1 VIKEVA
7 TPRRQSLATGFENGY
22 SQTRDPPQNEV
33 HFYQHTE
40 PRPENTGFTF
50 DGSNFNTQDLGQ
62 FWLWDI
68 DPHMEDGAS
77 SYSGEDINRLV
88 S

>member
-1 VIKEVA
+1 VA
-7 TPRRQSLATGFENGY
+7 TPRRQSIATGFDAGHSHAKY
-22 SQTRDPPQNEV
+22 PSQSEV
-33 HFYQHTE
+33 QHYQQAE
-40 PRPENTGFTF
+40 IRPENAGFTF

-77 SYSGEDINRLV
+77 SYSGEDFGKVV